1 MQLAVACRAT
11 TMPCRSISLI
21 QWIYCKFGEFI
32 CVVTPPISRH
42 VDPHFFSTRETREAS
57 PLRAI
62 AHCVSDT
69 ASADWPRIARVL
81 IKRMREAFHLEFP
94 WSMFTASRAQSDNFE
109 ITSKTRSK
117 NEEQSE

>member
-1 MQLAVACRAT
+1 M
-11 TMPCRSISLI
+11 
-21 QWIYCKFGEFI
+21 
-32 CVVTPPISRH
+32 
-42 VDPHFFSTRETREAS
+42 DPHFFSTRETREAS

-62 AHCVSDT
+62 AHYVSDA

-81 IKRMREAFHLEFP
+81 IKRMRKAFHLEFP
-94 WSMFTASRAQSDNFE
+94 WSMFTASRAQSLCDNFE

>member
-62 AHCVSDT
+62 AHCVSDA
-69 ASADWPRIARVL
+69 ASADSPRIARVL
-81 IKRMREAFHLEFP
+81 IKRMREAFSSGISLVYVYRLSSTVP
-94 WSMFTASRAQSDNFE
+94 VLSSA
-109 ITSKTRSK
+109 ITSK
-117 NEEQSE
+117 